1 MRPASKL
8 SQHIGCYFALS
19 LGAAGTAPAQAP
31 TDGDSG
37 ALTEITVTAQRRSE
51 SLQSV
56 PVAVSAFDP
65 ATLDAHQVLTLRDV
79 SNVVP
84 NLWME
89 TNTGLSSGSRAALRG
104 VGEDESFFTSDPPVG
119 IYIDDVYIPR
129 QTGALFDLYDVER
142 IEVLRGPQGTLYGRN
157 TSAGAIKLVSVR
169 PSQERRFMAELT
181 GGDYGRFDARAS
193 LSGGLSEHVSGQLA
207 ALSRQRDGYDRNLV
221 DGSRVND

>member
-1 MRPASKL
+1 MRSTGKL
-8 SQHIGCYFALS
+8 THKVGVAVVLGLGVPCAAL
-19 LGAAGTAPAQAP
+19 AQSPDDA
-31 TDGDSG
+31 DSG
-37 ALTEITVTAQRRSE
+37 ALAEVTVTAQRRSE

-65 ATLDAHQVLTLRDV
+65 ASLDAHQLLNLRDV

-157 TSAGAIKLVSVR
+157 TSAGAIKLVSVK
-169 PSQERRFMAELT
+169 PSQDRRLMAELT
-181 GGDYGRFDARAS
+181 GGDYGRFDVRAS
-193 LSGGLSEHVSGQLA
+193 VSGGLSEHVSC
-207 ALSRQRDGYDRNLV
+207 
-221 DGSRVND
+221 